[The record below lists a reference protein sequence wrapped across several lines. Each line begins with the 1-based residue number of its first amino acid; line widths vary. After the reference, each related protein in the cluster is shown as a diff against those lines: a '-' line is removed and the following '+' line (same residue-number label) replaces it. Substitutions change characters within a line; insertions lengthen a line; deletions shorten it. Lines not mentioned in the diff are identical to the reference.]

1 MFSDSYAII
10 RVSELNDLP
19 GSDFST
25 LELLQNADDVR
36 PISVADAAEVCV
48 CSLLDPTACNK
59 SFYVSKSTKSY
70 SKGAVVSFKEDF
82 SAKFSRLKSNS

>member
-1 MFSDSYAII
+1 LFSDSYAII

-25 LELLQNADDVR
+25 IELLQNGDDVR
-36 PISVADAAEVCV
+36 PISVADAAEICV

-59 SFYVSKSTKSY
+59 SFYVSANSYTKGS
-70 SKGAVVSFKEDF
+70 AVVSFKEDF